1 MAGRKGFWHSVKWKK
16 KKKTD
21 HRFTYSIISSMFFK
35 CVAKQ
40 NRKICPGGMVGVAFL
55 QRQRTALISQVLK
68 MGFDRLTT
76 CAHGKD
82 LPCLPQT
89 PARVRAERGLRRVS
103 GLGKR
108 TYLVSRLETAVYAR
122 GGGDT
127 RRATVRGRL
136 SGRRL
141 LPDGSGR
148 GD

>member
-1 MAGRKGFWHSVKWKK
+1 MAGRKGFWHSAKWE

-40 NRKICPGGMVGVAFL
+40 YRKICAGGLVGVPFL
-55 QRQRTALISQVLK
+55 QRQWTALVSQVLK

-76 CAHGKD
+76 RAHGKD

-89 PARVRAERGLRRVS
+89 PARVRAARGLRRVS

-108 TYLVSRLETAVYAR
+108 TYLSAAWRLRSTRAEGATP
-122 GGGDT
+122 GG
-127 RRATVRGRL
+127 RQ
-136 SGRRL
+136 SGA
-141 LPDGSGR
+141 S
-148 GD
+148 